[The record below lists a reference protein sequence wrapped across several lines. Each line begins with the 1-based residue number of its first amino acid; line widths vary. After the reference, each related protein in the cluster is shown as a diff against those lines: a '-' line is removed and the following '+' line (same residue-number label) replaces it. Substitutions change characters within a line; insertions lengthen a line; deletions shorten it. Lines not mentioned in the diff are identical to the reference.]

1 MIKSPRPFA
10 GILALFTALLSPQAN
25 AQQPSEQVVRP
36 ALWKVA
42 DADTTIYLFGTV
54 HALPHGIPWYRGEIA
69 TAFEESKELVTEIID
84 DDQAA
89 VQKAV
94 LATAIL
100 PEGQTLREMMSADD
114 KAKYEAALANV
125 GMSPASLDRVE
136 PWFAGITL
144 AVVPLQKGGLLPQN
158 GVESTLNTRSKALG
172 QAHAALETAEY
183 QLGLFDSLSIDVQ
196 KRFLMDVVESLPSV
210 TADLGHIINAWKG
223 GDIEQIARLMQEQE
237 NDPEVL
243 DVILYKRNA
252 AWADWI
258 KARLDKPGSVFV
270 AVGTGHLAGSQ
281 SVQEKLAVMGITAS
295 RVQ

>member
-1 MIKSPRPFA
+1 MFRTFRPFA
-10 GILALFTALLSPQAN
+10 GLVALFTALLSPQAI
-25 AQQPSEQVVRP
+25 AQQPVKQDIRP

-42 DADTTIYLFGTV
+42 DEDTTIYLFGTV
-54 HALPHGIPWYRGEIA
+54 HALPAGIPWYRGEIA

-100 PEGQTLREMMSADD
+100 PQGQTLRGMMTPED
-114 KAKYEAALANV
+114 KVKYEAGLAHV
-125 GMSPASLDRVE
+125 GMPPAAFDGVE

-144 AVVPLQKGGLLPQN
+144 AVAPLEKEGLLPEN
-158 GVESTLNTRSKALG
+158 GVESALNARSKALG
-172 QAHAALETAEY
+172 QQHGALETAEY
-183 QLGLFDSLSIDVQ
+183 QLGLFDSLPLDVQ
-196 KRFLMDVVESLPSV
+196 KRFLMEVVESLPTV
-210 TADLGHIINAWKG
+210 TADLGKMIEAWKD
-223 GDIEQIARLMQEQE
+223 GDVDQVGKLLHEQDS
-237 NDPEVL
+237 DPAVL

-258 KARLDKPGSVFV
+258 RNRLDRPGSVFV
-270 AVGTGHLAGSQ
+270 AVGAGHLAGPQ
-281 SVQEKLAVMGITAS
+281 SVQDKLAEMGISAT